1 MSGGQILTK
10 FVDHSARF
18 SFVLPTFSEVICLWM
33 YVGIFACKKANT
45 GITHAEKNLK
55 WLIDIYVAT
64 KYTYIFLY
72 MFKYTN
78 FIYEEIN
85 INVGVDY

>member
-1 MSGGQILTK
+1 M
-10 FVDHSARF
+10 RR
-18 SFVLPTFSEVICLWM
+18 
-33 YVGIFACKKANT
+33 
-45 GITHAEKNLK
+45 KNLK
-55 WLIDIYVAT
+55 WLIDIYVTT